1 MREGF
6 RLVQTNAYKYED
18 TIVWLVPLKDI
29 TVIEKIVVSRSRTR
43 KPRECA
49 GYTTL
54 FAETPNNGKSSQFF
68 RRIFIADPNGI
79 DPDKVLPG
87 VCLTKPESVV

>member
-6 RLVQTNAYKYED
+6 RLVQTNAYQYED
-18 TIVWLVPLKDI
+18 TIVWLSQDTKV
-29 TVIEKIVVSRSRTR
+29 TEKIVVSRSRTR
-43 KPRECA
+43 KPRECV

-54 FAETPNNGKSSQFF
+54 FPETPNNGKSSQFL

-87 VCLTKPESVV
+87 VRLTKTESVV